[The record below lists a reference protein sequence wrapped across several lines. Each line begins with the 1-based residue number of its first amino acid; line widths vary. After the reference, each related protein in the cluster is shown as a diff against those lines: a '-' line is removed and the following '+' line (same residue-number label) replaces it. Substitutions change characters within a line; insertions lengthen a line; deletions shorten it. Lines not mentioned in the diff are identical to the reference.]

1 MKTFVLLSVMAL
13 LGLLISV
20 ATAAPTDAPAT
31 TSLDATGPA
40 PAMATIMPEPC
51 TAGLLSL
58 GAVAI
63 GVRRVRR
70 KVV

>member
-1 MKTFVLLSVMAL
+1 
-13 LGLLISV
+13 
-20 ATAAPTDAPAT
+20 
-31 TSLDATGPA
+31 
-40 PAMATIMPEPC
+40 MATIMPEPC